1 MCFSSSS
8 SMMWMCPCVPTFSR
22 VWGRA
27 VLIDPR
33 RFVRQKNRKKNEK
46 KQKKSCHHFLSR
58 HQSLTRS
65 SGLYSFF
72 LLLLFLPGR
81 CCGRLIAAGT
91 RARAIPTH
99 RHHEKYTISF
109 FLSHLFI
116 KNTKKFFL
124 SLNLG
129 LHIIIILVSTPP
141 HPLCSLS
148 KKEEE
153 KIRQRKTKKIVTSDC
168 VYILVYV
175 VIRIA

>member
-8 SMMWMCPCVPTFSR
+8 STMWMCPCVPTFSR

-46 KQKKSCHHFLSR
+46 TKKKLSPFSLSSSVSHTFLGS
-58 HQSLTRS
+58 
-65 SGLYSFF
+65 
-72 LLLLFLPGR
+72 LLLFSSSSFFAWALLWASYR
-81 CCGRLIAAGT
+81 CGNT
-91 RARAIPTH
+91 RQSYPHPPPPR
-99 RHHEKYTISF
+99 KVYDF

-116 KNTKKFFL
+116 KNTKFFFL

-153 KIRQRKTKKIVTSDC
+153 KIRQRKTKKIMTSDC